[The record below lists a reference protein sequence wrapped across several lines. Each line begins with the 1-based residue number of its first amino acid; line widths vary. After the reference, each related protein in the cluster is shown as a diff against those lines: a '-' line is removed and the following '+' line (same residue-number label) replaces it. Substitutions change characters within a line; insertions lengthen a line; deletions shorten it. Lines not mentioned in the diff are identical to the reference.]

1 MLTREL
7 AIATFDRGRLIPDRL
22 TRKSHALYVDLAQS
36 MLHVYQNGVGKNR
49 RSLHNAV
56 RQLFS
61 GSDCPPRRILAFCKL
76 LDDASEYADG
86 DRGKT
91 AKLRQSVFRA
101 AAKYHPLVTTGDSLF
116 EHDESE
122 MKRRIAEEHGM
133 DWPQLHDKLFADLME
148 YHELKSFNGFERS
161 ESLLARYNVAQAQ
174 VALFDAVDLTVV
186 ATQDFK
192 SILRYA
198 KLARLMHRITKRSNR
213 YVFEFDGPAS
223 LLQNTHRYGSAMAR
237 FLPGLLSCQ
246 GWSMVATIR
255 ASRFQ
260 GSLRLELND
269 ECGLTSETIRAD
281 DFDSKVE
288 ESFCA
293 KWGEQ
298 PRNGWRLERETEI
311 LHRGQTAFF
320 PDFVFVHEDGRR
332 VLMEVIGFWTP
343 EYLNHKS
350 KVLKL
355 FHDQPILLA
364 VAESLKVKMEADISQ
379 PMIYF
384 KTAIQI
390 EPVLNALE
398 GTNG

>member
-1 MLTREL
+1 M
-7 AIATFDRGRLIPDRL
+7 
-22 TRKSHALYVDLAQS
+22 
-36 MLHVYQNGVGKNR
+36 
-49 RSLHNAV
+49 
-56 RQLFS
+56 
-61 GSDCPPRRILAFCKL
+61 
-76 LDDASEYADG
+76 
-86 DRGKT
+86 
-91 AKLRQSVFRA
+91 AK
-101 AAKYHPLVTTGDSLF
+101 
-116 EHDESE
+116 
-122 MKRRIAEEHGM
+122 
-133 DWPQLHDKLFADLME
+133 
-148 YHELKSFNGFERS
+148 
-161 ESLLARYNVAQAQ
+161 
-174 VALFDAVDLTVV
+174 
-186 ATQDFK
+186 
-192 SILRYA
+192 
-198 KLARLMHRITKRSNR
+198 
-213 YVFEFDGPAS
+213 
-223 LLQNTHRYGSAMAR
+223 

-260 GSLRLELND
+260 GSLRLELDD

-298 PRNGWRLERETEI
+298 ARNGWRLERETEI

-364 VAESLKVKMEADISQ
+364 VAEALKGKMEVDIGQ
-379 PMIYF
+379 PLIYY

-390 EPVLNALE
+390 EHVLKALE